1 LDDLT
6 HLLEEVWREEVC
18 QRPVVVVRVGHA
30 AVVHRGDVMDLVGE
44 VGPGVCSRGGRHL
57 DEPWTWVSTRELE
70 QDGLA
75 LTGIFARSLALFC
88 GNEQGGIYREKE
100 VAKE

>member
-1 LDDLT
+1 LDDLA

-18 QRPVVVVRVGHA
+18 LRPAVVVVRVGHA

-44 VGPGVCSRGGRHL
+44 VGPGVCSRVGRHL

-75 LTGIFARSLALFC
+75 LSRIFARSLALC